1 MPGYRIG
8 RISEDLKR
16 EIIASLQHV
25 KDPRVHQGLVS
36 IVRVDVTNDLSYATV
51 YVSSLQGLDSAKEA
65 VAGLKCAEGF
75 IKKELGKK
83 LRIRRIPSLIFK
95 ATDSIE
101 YGAHISKILN
111 DAKRQN

>member
-1 MPGYRIG
+1 MSGHRIG

-16 EIIASLQHV
+16 ELIASLQHV

-36 IVRVDVTNDLSYATV
+36 IVRVDVTSDLSYATV

-65 VAGLKCAEGF
+65 VAGLKSAEGF
-75 IKKELGKK
+75 IKRELGKK
-83 LRIRRIPSLIFK
+83 LQIRRIPALIFK

-101 YGAHISKILN
+101 YGAHISSILN
-111 DAKRQN
+111 NAKK

>member
-1 MPGYRIG
+1 MPGHRIG

-16 EIIASLQHV
+16 ELIASLQHV

-36 IVRVDVTNDLSYATV
+36 IVRVDVTSDLSYATV
-51 YVSSLQGLDSAKEA
+51 YVSSLQGIDSAKET
-65 VAGLKCAEGF
+65 VAGLKSAEGF
-75 IKKELGKK
+75 IKRELGKK
-83 LRIRRIPSLIFK
+83 LQIRRIPALIFK

-111 DAKRQN
+111 DAKK